1 MIVVLTEAAEINS
14 AMLRPLASTI
24 SMKLIL
30 GSSKDVNRRPERQTA
45 PNVAEQRSSCLRF
58 IKVPPENA
66 SVLSPT
72 LCSVSYICKLGNV
85 WAPRAIEQI
94 ARRTGAAMIDRVLH
108 SSLDASWLAS
118 RKEQPNDKMLVRF
131 GSNTKG
137 QETGLQLR
145 IAPITQ

>member
-1 MIVVLTEAAEINS
+1 
-14 AMLRPLASTI
+14 
-24 SMKLIL
+24 
-30 GSSKDVNRRPERQTA
+30 
-45 PNVAEQRSSCLRF
+45 
-58 IKVPPENA
+58 
-66 SVLSPT
+66 
-72 LCSVSYICKLGNV
+72 
-85 WAPRAIEQI
+85 
-94 ARRTGAAMIDRVLH
+94 MIDRVLH